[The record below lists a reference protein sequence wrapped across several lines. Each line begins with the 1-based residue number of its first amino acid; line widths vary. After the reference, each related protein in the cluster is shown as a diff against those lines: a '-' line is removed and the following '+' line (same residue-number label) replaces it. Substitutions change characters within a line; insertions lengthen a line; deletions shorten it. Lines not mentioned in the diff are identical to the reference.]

1 MYICTRKKRTLSFF
15 YAQKAGVSP
24 ILALQSPYFGPDWIW
39 QRVDGKSK
47 HAVRVWAGTIISA
60 LENLIGENNYAL
72 AA

>member
-1 MYICTRKKRTLSFF
+1 MSL
-15 YAQKAGVSP
+15 
-24 ILALQSPYFGPDWIW
+24 ILALQSPNFGPDWIW